1 MNSNNYE
8 SYTKIILEQQNLVQ
22 QPQQAQQQPQVN
34 PNPPRPPVQVPP
46 QPQQAPGQN
55 VPPPGQQPPPRARDP
70 NQPGQNAPLPPP
82 PQPPSQTFNINTNT
96 FIDDEEYGLNIE
108 DLDMEI
114 KIWGGL
120 LSSILKFLK
129 TILVNKTIFSVSKQ
143 LLKKKAEKNSK
154 MIDTRLE
161 IIFVMFE
168 LIGRVDRSVRDT
180 AYECIK
186 DLLSREE
193 HPK

>member
-8 SYTKIILEQQNLVQ
+8 SYTKIILEQQNPVQ
-22 QPQQAQQQPQVN
+22 QPQQQQQTSIN

-55 VPPPGQQPPPRARDP
+55 MPPPGQQPPPRARDP
-70 NQPGQNAPLPPP
+70 NQPAQNAPLPPP

>member
-1 MNSNNYE
+1 
-8 SYTKIILEQQNLVQ
+8 
-22 QPQQAQQQPQVN
+22 
-34 PNPPRPPVQVPP
+34 
-46 QPQQAPGQN
+46 
-55 VPPPGQQPPPRARDP
+55 VPPPGQQPPQRARDP